1 MEGRNMKVIYH
12 CYGGSHS
19 SVIAAAIH
27 VGIMPYHLPPPKEA
41 FFSCPL
47 FDQCNPENHG
57 TIHLVGIDEKGN
69 EVYSMGC
76 RGSFPLL
83 KNTMQGILKIMRF
96 DPHYIYFV
104 DTLPYVN
111 LEMRIGGFLS
121 RQWGLISLG
130 RPMVLRGSQKIFYDL
145 VRLVEEVKGDL
156 KKG

>member
-1 MEGRNMKVIYH
+1 MKVIYH

-27 VGIMPYHLPPPKEA
+27 VGIIPPQSPPPKEVFWA
-41 FFSCPL
+41 CPL
-47 FDQCNPENHG
+47 FDQGNPENHG
-57 TIHLVGIDEKGN
+57 IIHLVGIDEEGN
-69 EVYSMGC
+69 KVYSMGR

-83 KNTMQGILKIMRF
+83 RNSLRGVLEIMRL
-96 DPHYIYFV
+96 DPHGIYFV

-130 RPMVLRGSQKIFYDL
+130 RPLVVRGSQKVFYKL
-145 VRLVEEVKGDL
+145 VRLVEGVKKDL